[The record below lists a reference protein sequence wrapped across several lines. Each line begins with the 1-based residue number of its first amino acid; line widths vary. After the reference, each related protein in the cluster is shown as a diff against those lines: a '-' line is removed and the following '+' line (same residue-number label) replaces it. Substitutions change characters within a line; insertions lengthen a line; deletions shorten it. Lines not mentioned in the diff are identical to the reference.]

1 MKIPTLQTER
11 LIMRA
16 PTMEDVEWFFS
27 LRSNEEFMKFMHRPI
42 ITEMSEA
49 QAFVQNFLDRAESE
63 TGLQWVLE
71 EKESGEP
78 VGYAGPWRWDTKNNT
93 GELGYG
99 LDLRFTGKGFM
110 QEAIAAC
117 IEYGFEH
124 MNLERIEAWM
134 EDENHGSR
142 KVVEANG
149 LQKEGPLRHAAL
161 HNGKYRNLYI
171 YSILK
176 EEWQAQGR

>member
-1 MKIPTLQTER
+1 MKIPTLETER
-11 LIMRA
+11 LILRA

-27 LRSNEEFMKFMHRPI
+27 LRSDEEFMKYMHRPVI
-42 ITEMSEA
+42 KEMSEA

-71 EKESGEP
+71 EKASGQP
-78 VGYAGPWRWDTKNNT
+78 VGYAGPWRWDSKNNT

-99 LDLRFTGKGFM
+99 LDLNHVGKGFM
-110 QEAIAAC
+110 REAVAAC
-117 IEYGFEH
+117 IKYGFEH

-134 EDENHGSR
+134 EDENRGSR

-149 LQKEGPLRHAAL
+149 MQREATLRHYVL
-161 HNGKYRNLYI
+161 HDGKYRNLYI
-171 YSILK
+171 YSILRN
-176 EEWQAQGR
+176 EYV